1 MNYYQ
6 QILTKY
12 WGFSNFRPLQEDI
25 IKSVVGGND
34 TLGLMATGG
43 GKSVTFQ
50 VPALAQEGI
59 CLVITPL
66 ISLMK
71 DQVHRLEEKGI
82 KAASIYAGMSAPEIG
97 IVLDNCI
104 YGDFKF
110 LYISPERIGTELF
123 RAKAEKLNVNLITV
137 DEAHCISQWGY
148 DFRPSYLKISEIRE
162 FYPGI
167 PVLALTATA
176 TIDILDDIQ
185 EQLKFRKKNVM
196 RTSFERKNLVY
207 NVVEEEDK
215 LNRLVKI
222 VKNTEGTGII
232 YVRSRKR
239 TREVAEEL
247 LRNNESVTYYHAGL
261 DHFLREQ
268 RQKDWTSGKNRMIV
282 ATNAFGMGIDKADV
296 RFVIHYEIPDSIE
309 SYFQESGRAGR
320 DGKNATVTLFFN
332 GTDRVKMDRRVQTNF
347 PEISEIKREYE
358 ALGNYFQIPVGG
370 GKGGVYDFNIMDFS
384 SRFKMNMIVAYNS
397 LKVLEREGY
406 IVLTEEIQ
414 NLTKI
419 IFITNR
425 DDLYKF
431 QVANLKFDAFIKL
444 LLRSYTGLFNEFVG
458 ISEQFLAKNANISL
472 DDVVQYLKKLSALK
486 IIKYIPRKKTPFI
499 IYTEERLD
507 QRNLFI
513 SNENYIKRKEGFV
526 LRQDNI
532 WQYANS
538 HAKCRSQFLLSYFGE
553 KDAPRCGKC
562 DICTKRN
569 ELDLSQYEFDMII
582 DKLKELL
589 QGKTLRLE
597 DIIDFMDFEEEKVV
611 KVVRFLLEN
620 GKVQYSGSQSLKWS
634 RAL

>member
-25 IKSVVGGND
+25 IKSVVGGKD

-50 VPALAQEGI
+50 VPALAMEGI

-71 DQVHRLEEKGI
+71 DQVMRLEQKGI
-82 KAASIYAGMSAPEIG
+82 KAASIYAGMSSSEIG
-97 IVLDNCI
+97 IVIENCI

-123 RAKAEKLNVNLITV
+123 RTKAEKLNVNLITV

-148 DFRPSYLKISEIRE
+148 DFRPSYLKISDLRE
-162 FYPGI
+162 FYPDI
-167 PVLALTATA
+167 PILALTATA
-176 TIDILDDIQ
+176 TMDILDDIQ
-185 EQLKFRKKNVM
+185 DQLKFRQKNVM
-196 RTSFERKNLVY
+196 RASFERKNLAF
-207 NVVEEEDK
+207 NAIEEEDK
-215 LNRLVKI
+215 LNRLVKL
-222 VKNTEGTGII
+222 VKKTDGTGII

-247 LRNNESVTYYHAGL
+247 HRNNITVTFYHAGL
-261 DHFLREQ
+261 DHDVREN
-268 RQKDWTSGKNRMIV
+268 RQKDWTTGKVRVIV

-320 DGKNATVTLFFN
+320 DGKNASATIFFN
-332 GTDRVKMDRRVQTNF
+332 DTDKVKMDRRVQTSF
-347 PEISEIKREYE
+347 PEINEIKRIYE

-370 GKGGVYDFNIMDFS
+370 GKGGVYDFNILDFS
-384 SRFKMNMIVAYNS
+384 SRFKINMIIAYNS

-406 IVLTEEIQ
+406 LVLTEEIQ
-414 NLTKI
+414 NLTKVHFI
-419 IFITNR
+419 INR

-431 QVANLKFDAFIKL
+431 QVANLKFDSFIKL
-444 LLRSYTGLFNEFVG
+444 LLRSYTGLFNEYVG
-458 ISEQFLAKNANISL
+458 ISEQFLSQNVNIKI
-472 DDVVQYLKKLSALK
+472 DDVINYLKKLSALK
-486 IIKYIPRKKTPFI
+486 IISYIPRKKTPFV
-499 IYTEERLD
+499 IYTEERLE
-507 QRNLFI
+507 QKNLFI
-513 SNENYIKRKEGFV
+513 SHESYIKRKEGFV
-526 LRQDNI
+526 LRQENI
-532 WQYANS
+532 WQYANL
-538 HAKCRSQFLLSYFGE
+538 HAKCRSQYLLSYFGE
-553 KDAPRCGKC
+553 KNAARCGKC
-562 DICTKRN
+562 DICTRRN
-569 ELDLSQYEFDMII
+569 ELDLSQYEFDLII
-582 DKLKELL
+582 TQLKELL

-597 DIIDFMDFEEEKVV
+597 DVIDFIDFEEDKVV

-634 RAL
+634 RPL